1 MLEESDDDMEELL
14 QEDSIEV
21 DEFLEPLPD
30 ITQLGYFVAW
40 LCMFLALWQYV
51 FSIPDN
57 AMEHSFNKVPESI
70 YSSTWSSKRHQ
81 K

>member
-40 LCMFLALWQYV
+40 LCMFLAL
-51 FSIPDN
+51 
-57 AMEHSFNKVPESI
+57 
-70 YSSTWSSKRHQ
+70 
-81 K
+81 